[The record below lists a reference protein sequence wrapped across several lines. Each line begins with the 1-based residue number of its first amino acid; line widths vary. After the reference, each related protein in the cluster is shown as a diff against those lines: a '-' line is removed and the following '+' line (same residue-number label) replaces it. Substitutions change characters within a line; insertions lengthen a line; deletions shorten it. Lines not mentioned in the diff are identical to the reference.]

1 MDPLDIA
8 PKRTSWRWLDMVV
21 GTSAIVIAV
30 ISLVVALRQSQIM
43 ERQLAASIWPYLQY
57 GISNGTDDGKKV
69 ISFDIENVGIGPA
82 QVHAVSMRYKDK
94 PLHDIHDLVIACC
107 SDLLDTKGKP
117 KFWSNSLHSRV
128 LAPNHPI
135 SFLTL
140 IDAPENAAYWD
151 RLNVEAAK
159 IEFKACYCSVLEQCW
174 MIDSNR
180 DDRTPLAACPA
191 AQPDDYNG

>member
-43 ERQLAASIWPYLQY
+43 ERQLAASIWPCLQY
-57 GISNGTDDGKKV
+57 GISNGNGDGKN
-69 ISFDIENVGIGPA
+69 IINFDIENVGVGPA
-82 QVHAVSMRYKDK
+82 QVHSVSLRYKDK
-94 PLHDIHDLVIACC
+94 PIHNLRELVLACC
-107 SDLLDTKGKP
+107 SDLLDTKGNP
-117 KFWSNSLHSRV
+117 EFWANSLHSRV
-128 LAPNHPI
+128 LAPNHPL

-140 IDAPENAAYWD
+140 TDAPRNAAYWD
-151 RLNVEAAK
+151 RLNLEAPK
-159 IEFKACYCSVLEQCW
+159 IELKVCYCSVLDQCW
-174 MIDSNR
+174 MIDSTKDER
-180 DDRTPLAACPA
+180 APLAACPA